1 MRRGLRFVGSV
12 LSLVAL
18 GLAPPGA
25 RAQAAA
31 SGAAAATPTYA
42 VLSLIGDEFTVVM
55 RRGETG
61 TRISPNERQ
70 SYPITEPVFDKTATS
85 AAQDAIVRLR
95 PSAQV
100 LQFSI
105 RDARLF
111 ALQERLAV
119 ESDESRAMREALS
132 KVLREN
138 QVTELVLV
146 TKRRNDATFALAD
159 GTTGVGKLAGL
170 GFYID
175 TGMPL
180 SNVNTGEYSNGYFA
194 SYSYM
199 DVALID
205 AASMRVVRS
214 VAALE
219 SSMTT
224 DTAKSRTFRAWD
236 ALTGQQK
243 VDALDRLISKGVAS
257 AVASLL
263 AN

>member
-1 MRRGLRFVGSV
+1 
-12 LSLVAL
+12 
-18 GLAPPGA
+18 
-25 RAQAAA
+25 
-31 SGAAAATPTYA
+31 
-42 VLSLIGDEFTVVM
+42 M

-70 SYPITEPVFDKTATS
+70 SYPVREAIFDKTATA
-85 AAQDAIVRLR
+85 AAQEAIVRLR

-119 ESDESRAMREALS
+119 ESDESKAMREALS

-138 QVTELVLV
+138 QVTQLVLI
-146 TKRRNDATFALAD
+146 TKRRTDATFALAD

-175 TGMPL
+175 PERTL
-180 SNVNTGEYSNGYFA
+180 SNVNTGEFSNGYFA

-199 DVALID
+199 DVALVE
-205 AASMRVVRS
+205 AASMQVVRS

-219 SSMTT
+219 SAMST

-243 VDALDRLISKGVAS
+243 VDALDRLIKKGVAS